1 MDFAIFFAAMA
12 ALIYGADFIIKES
25 ERIALHFNISHFVI
39 GATLVA
45 FGTSLPEMAA
55 SMIASYNHK
64 SDLAIANVIG
74 SVSFNITLV
83 LGLVFLIAKRINP
96 KRDLFAKDSAWIL
109 MPVVIFII
117 MSLDGELSR
126 IEGFLFLF
134 LMLAYILFLFASS
147 KEDLENEI
155 NEDLVK
161 DKFNWFMSIALL
173 AIGFT
178 FTIGGANFVVESGS
192 NIARMF
198 GVSEWLIG
206 LFLISLGTS
215 LPEFILSRNSS
226 QLNSLPELIVS
237 LVAIKKGNADMSIGN
252 IIGSNV
258 ANFSMVLG
266 GSALIAPLTI
276 SLKENYFDISI
287 LIAASIALL
296 LILANR
302 LYNKAGAVF
311 LLLILALFINNALQS
326 I

>member
-1 MDFAIFFAAMA
+1 MA

-25 ERIALHFNISHFVI
+25 ERIALHFDISHFVI

-55 SMIASYNHK
+55 SMIASYHHK

-83 LGLVFLIAKRINP
+83 LGLVFLIAKKMHP

-109 MPVVIFII
+109 MPVVIFVI

-126 IEGFLFLF
+126 TDGFIFLF
-134 LMLAYILFLFASS
+134 LMVAYILFLFTSS
-147 KEDLENEI
+147 KEDLESEI
-155 NEDLVK
+155 DESLVK
-161 DKFNWFMSIALL
+161 EKFNWLMSIVLL
-173 AIGFT
+173 TIGFVL
-178 FTIGGANFVVESGS
+178 TIGGASFVVESGS

-215 LPEFILSRNSS
+215 LPE
-226 QLNSLPELIVS
+226 LIVS
-237 LVAIKKGNADMSIGN
+237 IVAIKKGNADLSIGN

-266 GSALIAPLTI
+266 GSALISPLAI
-276 SLKENYFDISI
+276 NLHANYFDISI
-287 LIAASIALL
+287 MIASSIALL
-296 LILANR
+296 LILANK
-302 LYNKAGAVF
+302 LYNKSGAVF
-311 LLLILALFINNALQS
+311 LLIILALFVNNALQS